1 MIPQQNSLILDKDT
15 IKRKLRRMAYEIYER
30 NADQTELILAGIY
43 NRGKV
48 VALLLE
54 TLLKEIAPLDIRIVD
69 VHIDHQ
75 KPTEVKITE
84 GVDFDHKVVILV
96 DDVANS
102 GRTLLYAMKPLL
114 DHVPLKIQTAVLVDR
129 THKSFPVV
137 VDYTG
142 HSLSTTLQENI
153 LVGINGDEI
162 SGAYLS

>member
-1 MIPQQNSLILDKDT
+1 MDLQQSALILDKDT
-15 IKRKLRRMAYEIYER
+15 IKRKLRRMAYEIYES
-30 NADQTELILAGIY
+30 NADQPEIILAGIF

-48 VALLLE
+48 VAQLLE
-54 TLLKEIAPLDIRIVD
+54 AELKQIAPFKIQMAE

-75 KPTEVKITE
+75 KPSDAHVSDE
-84 GVDFDHKVVILV
+84 VDFDRKVIILV

-114 DHVPLKIQTAVLVDR
+114 EYLPLKIQTAVLVDR

-137 VDYTG
+137 IDYTG

-153 LVGINGDEI
+153 LVEI
-162 SGAYLS
+162 EGSDIIGAYLN

>member
-1 MIPQQNSLILDKDT
+1 
-15 IKRKLRRMAYEIYER
+15 MAYEIYER
-30 NADQTELILAGIY
+30 NSGQPELILAGIY

-48 VALLLE
+48 VATLLASI
-54 TLLKEIAPLDIRIVD
+54 LKEIAPFDIRIVD
-69 VHIDHQ
+69 IHINHRQ
-75 KPTEVKITE
+75 PSEVSIAEKL
-84 GVDFDHKVVILV
+84 DFNHKVIILV

-114 DHVPLKIQTAVLVDR
+114 EYLPLKIQTAVLVDR

-142 HSLSTTLQENI
+142 HSLSTTLQEHI
-153 LVGINGDEI
+153 LVEIRGDEI